1 MSVFLILVLTTVWK
15 AYNLSSSGVTA
26 PWKLS
31 RGQQWTNKKS
41 KIVAV
46 SGRTDA
52 AGGEEWPEKEQEDEQ
67 KRWGKKKP
75 LFDINFC
82 DTRSLC
88 TVQFNEGESNW
99 VMWPGQMCVLVHA
112 CVSTA
117 GSVSW
122 EQMVLCQLLV
132 FWGFFSSFFFTNYNK
147 IFSALFS
154 HHPTLPLGQ
163 R

>member
-1 MSVFLILVLTTVWK
+1 MSAFLILVLTTVWK

-31 RGQQWTNKKS
+31 RGQQWTNKKKKKS
-41 KIVAV
+41 WLYRGEQTLLE
-46 SGRTDA
+46 GRSDQR
-52 AGGEEWPEKEQEDEQ
+52 KNKRMNRRDEA
-67 KRWGKKKP
+67 KKKP

-82 DTRSLC
+82 DTRILC
-88 TVQFNEGESNW
+88 AVQFNEGESNR
-99 VMWPGQMCVLVHA
+99 VMWPGQMCVLVRA

-132 FWGFFSSFFFTNYNK
+132 FWGFLGFFFTNYNI
-147 IFSALFS
+147 IFSAPFS